1 MMPSCITDADDLDVT
16 LIVQTD
22 AAMTV
27 LAIEPEREVTV
38 LGAVMGAPG
47 VGIPGGGS
55 AGQIIRKGYGNL
67 TQWVEPLRLVTTLPL
82 PIQGGRIALP
92 SRPVGDVVWG
102 LALVYTDLAPE
113 DFNAAGELTLSRD
126 YLVEERTGI
135 VVVGTTAI
143 FSGVSDELD
152 GKHAVV
158 SYTAW

>member
-16 LIVQTD
+16 LIVHAD

-55 AGQIIRKGYGNL
+55 AGQIIRKGYGNV

-82 PIQGGRIALP
+82 PIQGGRISLP

-113 DFNAAGELTLSRD
+113 DFNAAGELLCDRP
-126 YLVEERTGI
+126 YLIEEHNGI
-135 VVVGTTAI
+135 MVVGTTAI
-143 FSGVSDELD
+143 FTGVSDELD

>member
-1 MMPSCITDADDLDVT
+1 M
-16 LIVQTD
+16 
-22 AAMTV
+22 
-27 LAIEPEREVTV
+27 
-38 LGAVMGAPG
+38 
-47 VGIPGGGS
+47 
-55 AGQIIRKGYGNL
+55 
-67 TQWVEPLRLVTTLPL
+67 RLVTKLPL
-82 PIQGGRIALP
+82 PIQGGRISLP

-102 LALVYTDLAPE
+102 LALVYTDLTPE

-143 FSGVSDELD
+143 FTGVSDELD

>member
-1 MMPSCITDADDLDVT
+1 MAACFNDVDDLDVT

-22 AAMTV
+22 AALTV

-47 VGIPGGGS
+47 VGIPGGGN

-92 SRPVGDVVWG
+92 SKPFGDVMWG
-102 LALVYTDLAPE
+102 LALVYADLTPD
-113 DFNAAGELTLSRD
+113 DFSTNGELLFDRP
-126 YLVEERTGI
+126 YLIEEHNGI
-135 VVVGTTAI
+135 MVVGATAI
-143 FSGVSDELD
+143 FTGVSDELD